1 MRRIQPVAL
10 SFFVTVAAVCAS
22 GTLADADDLA
32 PTGTLRAA
40 FLGGNPVHGHKDPQT
55 GVYSGMVPD
64 LVKEWARRL
73 NVPYALIPAANGQ
86 AVIDNLKQHT
96 ADIGFLAFDAE
107 RGAEVDFSD
116 PYVLMHNTYLVAASS
131 PFRNSADV
139 DRAGAK
145 VGATRGQ
152 SQQFFLSANLKNA
165 KVVVMPT
172 TPPEAELNRM
182 LLAGEIDAVGENR
195 DRAEAA
201 AAASPKVRAL
211 PDNFLSVGQSII
223 VEKGDKGKL
232 DLANRFLDEVR
243 RNGFMQASLD
253 RSGVHGTDVAPSPS
267 R

>member
-1 MRRIQPVAL
+1 MRKIKLLAL
-10 SFFVTVAAVCAS
+10 FFMVTIAASVAAA
-22 GTLADADDLA
+22 ADLT

-73 NVPYALIPAANGQ
+73 GVPYALIPSANGR
-86 AVIDNLKQHT
+86 AVIDALNNHT
-96 ADIGFLAFDAE
+96 ADIGFLAYDAE
-107 RGAEVDFSD
+107 RGAEVDFTD
-116 PYVLMHNTYLVAASS
+116 PYVLMRNAYLVAADS
-131 PFRNSADV
+131 PFKTSADI
-139 DRAGAK
+139 DRAGVK
-145 VGATRGQ
+145 VGATKGQ
-152 SQQFFLSANLKNA
+152 SQQFFLSQNLKNA
-165 KVVVMPT
+165 KVVVMPV

-211 PDNFLSVGQSII
+211 ADNFLSVGQSII
-223 VEKGDKGKL
+223 VEKGDRAKL
-232 DLANRFLDEVR
+232 DLANKFIAEVLR
-243 RNGFMQASLD
+243 SGFMKTSLE
-253 RSGVHGTDVAPSPS
+253 RSNVHGTDVAPSPS